1 MKNSIFILLIF
12 LSISIFGQQQER
24 KLLQNEASP
33 QEMKRLNKTSA
44 YSYGSHNGGSYS
56 YGYGNSE
63 VFIKTAGQ
71 AYFTVEIGNQII
83 SNPYGKFRFFDIS
96 SGKNILSIY
105 QNGYLIYRTQISVRS
120 NSRIILEFVYNK
132 LYLIDM
138 YPISGH
144 NDFMFNNV
152 HSINHIT
159 SSQIGNNSTIDN
171 LNLTP
176 HNMYNSFEM
185 NPVQF
190 KQFKEMLD
198 KTASFDSEKLEV
210 IDMQVATGAF
220 FNSRQIIEILDMFN
234 FESKKVKAAKKLY
247 ENCIDRN
254 NYFLVIDSFSFNSS
268 KRELT
273 NFIKNHQ

>member
-12 LSISIFGQQQER
+12 LSISTFAQQER
-24 KLLQNEASP
+24 KLLRNEASA

-44 YSYGSHNGGSYS
+44 YSYGSHYGSSYS

-159 SSQIGNNSTIDN
+159 SSQIGNNSTIN
-171 LNLTP
+171 NPNITP

-185 NPVQF
+185 NPAQF
-190 KQFKEMLD
+190 KQFKRMLD
-198 KTASFDSEKLEV
+198 KTASFDSEKLEM

-234 FESKKVKAAKKLY
+234 FESKKIKAAKKLY
-247 ENCIDRN
+247 ESCIDRN
-254 NYFLVIDSFSFNSS
+254 NYFLVIESFSFNSYR
-268 KRELT
+268 KELT